1 MQNRIMHEILLLAGI
16 ALIFAGF
23 MAMLAYV
30 LLNVAQQ
37 GKSASTGT
45 GITTNASIGGV
56 VMIGP
61 IPIVFG
67 NSPRMAVV
75 AEVLAIVLIVIAAIV
90 FFLLARR

>member
-1 MQNRIMHEILLLAGI
+1 MHEILLLAGI

-30 LLNVAQQ
+30 LLNAVQQ
-37 GKSASTGT
+37 GKNAGTGT
-45 GITTNASIGGV
+45 NSTTNASIGGV

-75 AEVLAIVLIVIAAIV
+75 AEVLAIVLIVIAVIV
-90 FFLLARR
+90 FFLLGKK

>member
-1 MQNRIMHEILLLAGI
+1 MHEILLLAGI

-23 MAMLAYV
+23 IAMFAYA
-30 LLNVAQQ
+30 LLNAVQQ
-37 GKSASTGT
+37 GKSAGTGT
-45 GITTNASIGGV
+45 NSTTNTSIGGV

-67 NSPRMAVV
+67 NSPRMVV
-75 AEVLAIVLIVIAAIV
+75 AAEVLAIVLIVIAAIV

>member
-1 MQNRIMHEILLLAGI
+1 MHEILLLAGI

-23 MAMLAYV
+23 IAMFAYV

-37 GKSASTGT
+37 GKSPSTGNAS
-45 GITTNASIGGV
+45 NASIGGV

-67 NSPRMAVV
+67 NSPRMVVV

>member
-30 LLNVAQQ
+30 LLNAVQQ
-37 GKSASTGT
+37 GKSSGTGT
-45 GITTNASIGGV
+45 NGTTNASIGGV

-75 AEVLAIVLIVIAAIV
+75 AEVLAIVLMVIAVIV
-90 FFLLARR
+90 FFLLARW